1 MAKDRLKR
9 LEMNGTKFRCVRFIG
24 GRSVRIPLHTGD
36 LHEALTRRDALDRD
50 FDHKAPS
57 QDWAHK
63 LAAVAQRER
72 REEIFELI
80 AGGATERAIA
90 VERHT
95 PHAARQHP
103 GLPAAFFLE
112 CLDEISM
119 RSQAWRTRGR
129 RVSDERTIYVG
140 AMHTGGGLDCTSI
153 QRGCHRISP
162 VARRK

>member
-9 LEMNGTKFRCVRFIG
+9 LEMNGTKFRYVRFIG
-24 GRSVRIPLHTGD
+24 GRSGRIPLHTGD

-95 PHAARQHP
+95 PLASIRVCP
-103 GLPAAFFLE
+103 P
-112 CLDEISM
+112 
-119 RSQAWRTRGR
+119 RSSWNAWTKFRC
-129 RVSDERTIYVG
+129 DPKP
-140 AMHTGGGLDCTSI
+140 GGLE
-153 QRGCHRISP
+153 GEG
-162 VARRK
+162 